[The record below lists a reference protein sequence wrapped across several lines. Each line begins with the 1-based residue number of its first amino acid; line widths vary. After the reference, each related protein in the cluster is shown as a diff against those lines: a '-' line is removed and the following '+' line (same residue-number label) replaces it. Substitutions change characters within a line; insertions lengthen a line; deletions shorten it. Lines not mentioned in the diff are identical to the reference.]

1 MRPADILWVGLAG
14 SLGAAARFVIDG
26 AVRARVRTQVPA
38 GTVLVNLSGSLL
50 LGVLTGL
57 VVFHHASTTLTLVG
71 GAGVCGGLT
80 TFSTASFETV
90 RLIQRG
96 ELGAAAVNTGVT
108 VAGVLVAA
116 AAGMALASL

>member
-1 MRPADILWVGLAG
+1 MNLADILWVGLAG

-26 AVRARVRTQVPA
+26 TVRARVRTRVPA
-38 GTVLVNLSGSLL
+38 GTVLVNLSGSLV

-57 VVFHHASTTLTLVG
+57 VVFHHAPTAVTLVG
-71 GAGVCGGLT
+71 GAGLCGGLT

-90 RLIQRG
+90 RLVQRG
-96 ELGAAAVNTGVT
+96 EFGAAAVNTGVT
-108 VAGVLVAA
+108 LAGTLAAA